1 MRATTW
7 SGIGTDVKANN
18 ITDVLRQSGL
28 DYNVIKRP
36 LMTKVGDQEILI
48 PDRMATVNEKTN
60 EVFGIVSERYAI
72 CQNSEAF
79 DFVDNV
85 DGVEFVKAGQTYTGM
100 VYVIGKLPDMTVLGD
115 TFTPYLIFQ
124 NGHNGRYTVKTTICP
139 LRIVCQNQFNYAFR
153 ESPNTI
159 SIQHSSQY
167 VQKLAEAEK
176 LIQGTVDYMKTF
188 QGTAEELAALKI
200 GTDADVKQIIN
211 SFFTLAAD
219 ADDRQILKV
228 EQQRTGLLNAY
239 KTDDNANFTGTAW
252 GLINGFSDYITHKDV
267 KNTKNKDDSKFM
279 SVTLDPR
286 LFMAFVNHVKE
297 FAR

>member
-1 MRATTW
+1 MRTTTW
-7 SGIGTDVKANN
+7 SGIGTDVKADN
-18 ITDVLRQSGL
+18 ITDVLRESGL
-28 DYNVIKRP
+28 DYNVITKP
-36 LMTKVGDQEILI
+36 VITKVGNQEILI
-48 PDRMATVNEKTN
+48 PDKVATINESTN
-60 EVFGIVSERYAI
+60 EVLGVVSKRYTV

-79 DFVDNV
+79 DFVNNIE
-85 DGVEFVKAGQTYTGM
+85 GVQFIKAGQTYTGM
-100 VYVIGKLPDMTVLGD
+100 VYVIGKLPDITVLGD

-176 LIQGTVDYMKTF
+176 LIRDTAKYMTTF
-188 QGTAEELAALKI
+188 KNTAEELATLKI
-200 GTDADVKQIIN
+200 GTDANVQEIIN

-219 ADDRQILKV
+219 ADDKQILKV
-228 EQQRTGLLNAY
+228 EEQRVGLLNAY
-239 KTDDNANFTGTAW
+239 KADDNTNFTGTAW
-252 GLINGFSDYITHKDV
+252 GLINGFSDYVTHKDV

-279 SVTLDPR
+279 AVTFDPR
-286 LFMAFVNHVKE
+286 LFMAFVNHVTE